1 MKRIINLTAA
11 FLVLSFLTTS
21 LLAQEEIKVQNKKM
35 VKSQTMDGVSN
46 PGPNWVDED
55 GDGICDNKGTGN
67 LGKQFKGT
75 NGNKGSKGNK
85 KGGLGD
91 GSGLRPQDGTGFGS
105 GNGSGDCDGTGSKG
119 SQQRKGRK

>member
-1 MKRIINLTAA
+1 MKQFINLTAA
-11 FLVLSFLTTS
+11 LLLLSFLTTS

-35 VKSQTMDGVSN
+35 VKAQTMQGVTN
-46 PGPNWVDED
+46 PGPNWIDAD

-67 LGKQFKGT
+67 SGKQY
-75 NGNKGSKGNK
+75 KGSNGKKGSEGNK
-85 KGGLGD
+85 KGGFGD
-91 GSGLRPQDGTGFGS
+91 GSGIRPQDGTGFGS